1 MEFIQE
7 VGSFFE
13 DDGEE
18 IEEREVDEYFD
29 FI

>member
-1 MEFIQE
+1 MDIIQR
-7 VGSFFE
+7 VDSFFE

-18 IEEREVDEYFD
+18 IEDKDPEEYFD